1 MRHQTLDSPGLIV
14 PVNETDPILAKIIT
28 SNSPEDQLIREF
40 LTNAEVEGGKAPAA
54 PYDANLNTSVD
65 LQDED
70 VQKLINKHSREP
82 TPKKRKAGRNPY
94 TDNMS
99 RYEHIM
105 KLVTSEEEQKVV
117 NGYWNQ
123 MEESLYKG
131 KKVHTH
137 GNEKGGLMSTPD
149 IETAPWKRNL
159 AKR

>member
-1 MRHQTLDSPGLIV
+1 MRHQTMDSPGLIV

-54 PYDANLNTSVD
+54 PYDANLNTAVD

-82 TPKKRKAGRNPY
+82 TPKKRKAGRNQY

-105 KLVTSEEEQKVV
+105 KLVTSEEE
-117 NGYWNQ
+117 
-123 MEESLYKG
+123 
-131 KKVHTH
+131 
-137 GNEKGGLMSTPD
+137 
-149 IETAPWKRNL
+149 
-159 AKR
+159 

>member
-1 MRHQTLDSPGLIV
+1 MRYQTMDSPGLIV
-14 PVNETDPILAKIIT
+14 PVNETDHILAEIIT

-54 PYDANLNTSVD
+54 PYDANLNTAVD
-65 LQDED
+65 LQDEE

-105 KLVTSEEEQKVV
+105 KLITSEEEQKVV
-117 NGYWNQ
+117 NWHWNQ

-131 KKVHTH
+131 KKVHTQV
-137 GNEKGGLMSTPD
+137 NEKGGLMSTPN
-149 IETAPWKRNL
+149 IETAPRKRNL

>member
-1 MRHQTLDSPGLIV
+1 MRYQTMDSPGLTV
-14 PVNETDPILAKIIT
+14 PVNETDHILAEIIT

-54 PYDANLNTSVD
+54 PYDANLNTAVD
-65 LQDED
+65 LEDED
-70 VQKLINKHSREP
+70 VQKLINKHSRVP

-131 KKVHTH
+131 KRVSTR
-137 GNEKGGLMSTPD
+137 GNKKGGLMSLPD
-149 IETAPWKRNL
+149 IETAPWRPNL

>member
-1 MRHQTLDSPGLIV
+1 MRHQTMDSPGLIV
-14 PVNETDPILAKIIT
+14 PVNETDPILAKIIA

-54 PYDANLNTSVD
+54 PYDANLNTAVD

-82 TPKKRKAGRNPY
+82 TPKKRKVGRNPY

-131 KKVHTH
+131 KRVPTG
-137 GNEKGGLMSTPD
+137 GNEKGGLLSLPD
-149 IETAPWKRNL
+149 IETAPWRRNL

>member
-1 MRHQTLDSPGLIV
+1 MRYQTMDSPGLIV
-14 PVNETDPILAKIIT
+14 PVNETDHILAEIIT

-54 PYDANLNTSVD
+54 PYDANLNTAVD
-65 LQDED
+65 LEDED
-70 VQKLINKHSREP
+70 VQKLINKHTRER

-105 KLVTSEEEQKVV
+105 KLITSEEEQKVV
-117 NGYWNQ
+117 NWYWNQ

-131 KKVHTH
+131 KRLHTRR
-137 GNEKGGLMSTPD
+137 NEKEGLMSLLH
-149 IETAPWKRNL
+149 IETAPWRPNL